1 MSTLLIISSLV
12 HFSVLSPATYHACA
26 CAPHPHPSSYSL
38 SSRSLCIMLLC
49 DRWGAAARHPV
60 LGTAGHRGE
69 GKARRLTE
77 IRPLIRRCDEVLR
90 VCVCGGGVTDRHPG
104 HPNQQQLDTSAISD
118 QPGVPGTATRSAAH
132 RLSTSFTAPPPV
144 LPRCHPTRRFEEIL
158 MALRARR
165 HAATAQQRVMN
176 IHPGFGALAQQNKG
190 RHQARRRRRQEA

>member
-90 VCVCGGGVTDRHPG
+90 VCVCGGGDR
-104 HPNQQQLDTSAISD
+104 QTSGAPKPTAIRHICY
-118 QPGVPGTATRSAAH
+118 QRSARCSWNSDAL
-132 RLSTSFTAPPPV
+132 RSTSPVNVIHCPPARTAALPP
-144 LPRCHPTRRFEEIL
+144 HPS
-158 MALRARR
+158 
-165 HAATAQQRVMN
+165 V
-176 IHPGFGALAQQNKG
+176 
-190 RHQARRRRRQEA
+190 